1 MEGNGEEEEPL
12 NHSLPRRLTSLLRD
26 LFSRRNRKWK
36 FKGNKEGGC
45 VRLLTRN
52 PIYTSVCLTALQV
65 ERRCH
70 ESYGAPFRLCTLLV
84 ITTVPHYKLRSL
96 VHISC
101 STCYQTIHPAN
112 APKTYLQ
119 QIYNVLALK
128 SGTWLP
134 KDSCAHSSTHLPMHT
149 LLLVT
154 ISEHHLIG

>member
-1 MEGNGEEEEPL
+1 MEGDGEEEEPL
-12 NHSLPRRLTSLLRD
+12 NHSLPRRLKSLLRD

-36 FKGNKEGGC
+36 FKGNKEEGC

-70 ESYGAPFRLCTLLV
+70 ESYGAPFGLCTLLV
-84 ITTVPHYKLRSL
+84 ISTEFIYKLRSL
-96 VHISC
+96 VHISY
-101 STCYQTIHPAN
+101 SMRYHPFHQSK
-112 APKTYLQ
+112 APKAYLQ
-119 QIYNVLALK
+119 QTYNVLALK
-128 SGTWLP
+128 SGTSSSM
-134 KDSCAHSSTHLPMHT
+134 DSCVHSSTHLPIHT